1 MSKKRYLEAEMLK
14 EFLRMG
20 MKVGHIHTLLDVE
33 NYIDTQPEATPQEVA
48 GQCWR
53 NSKYDPPT
61 EADAD
66 RLGRIIVWGAAAKHV
81 DIILGE
87 CNFSPCGRS
96 VLDAVAC
103 SAGGK
108 SRMTRKE
115 MFDLRIASDGFRYA
129 VRKALFEC
137 SKFPPCTERM
147 IVEGRLAE
155 ALYFS
160 ERMMEKTYKDLET
173 EGKANVV

>member
-1 MSKKRYLEAEMLK
+1 
-14 EFLRMG
+14 
-20 MKVGHIHTLLDVE
+20 
-33 NYIDTQPEATPQEVA
+33 
-48 GQCWR
+48 
-53 NSKYDPPT
+53 
-61 EADAD
+61 
-66 RLGRIIVWGAAAKHV
+66 
-81 DIILGE
+81 
-87 CNFSPCGRS
+87 
-96 VLDAVAC
+96 
-103 SAGGK
+103 
-108 SRMTRKE
+108 MTRKE

-173 EGKANVV
+173 EGKLMWAEMSDAAKWLAVGAAIVAAIIVTGQTYPLWFFLIPMIC

>member
-1 MSKKRYLEAEMLK
+1 
-14 EFLRMG
+14 
-20 MKVGHIHTLLDVE
+20 
-33 NYIDTQPEATPQEVA
+33 
-48 GQCWR
+48 
-53 NSKYDPPT
+53 
-61 EADAD
+61 
-66 RLGRIIVWGAAAKHV
+66 
-81 DIILGE
+81 
-87 CNFSPCGRS
+87 
-96 VLDAVAC
+96 
-103 SAGGK
+103 
-108 SRMTRKE
+108 MTRKE

-173 EGKANVV
+173 EEKLMWAEMSDAAKWLAVGDAIVAAIIVTGQTYPLWFFLIPMIC

>member
-20 MKVGHIHTLLDVE
+20 MKVGHIHTLRDVE

-66 RLGRIIVWGAAAKHV
+66 RLGRIIVWGAAVKHV
-81 DIILGE
+81 DITYWENAIFHPVDVPFWMPLPVAPEEKPREGTGQEGLG
-87 CNFSPCGRS
+87 RHRHHR
-96 VLDAVAC
+96 
-103 SAGGK
+103 AGG
-108 SRMTRKE
+108 RADHGY
-115 MFDLRIASDGFRYA
+115 FCGDLH
-129 VRKALFEC
+129 
-137 SKFPPCTERM
+137 
-147 IVEGRLAE
+147 
-155 ALYFS
+155 
-160 ERMMEKTYKDLET
+160 DLHQ
-173 EGKANVV
+173 

>member
-20 MKVGHIHTLLDVE
+20 MKVGHIHTLRDVE

-66 RLGRIIVWGAAAKHV
+66 RLGRIIVWGAAVKHV
-81 DIILGE
+81 DITYWENAIFHPMDVPFWMPL
-87 CNFSPCGRS
+87 P
-96 VLDAVAC
+96 VAPEEND
-103 SAGGK
+103 
-108 SRMTRKE
+108 E
-115 MFDLRIASDGFRYA
+115 M
-129 VRKALFEC
+129 
-137 SKFPPCTERM
+137 
-147 IVEGRLAE
+147 
-155 ALYFS
+155 
-160 ERMMEKTYKDLET
+160 
-173 EGKANVV
+173 

>member
-1 MSKKRYLEAEMLK
+1 
-14 EFLRMG
+14 
-20 MKVGHIHTLLDVE
+20 
-33 NYIDTQPEATPQEVA
+33 
-48 GQCWR
+48 
-53 NSKYDPPT
+53 
-61 EADAD
+61 
-66 RLGRIIVWGAAAKHV
+66 
-81 DIILGE
+81 
-87 CNFSPCGRS
+87 
-96 VLDAVAC
+96 
-103 SAGGK
+103 
-108 SRMTRKE
+108 MTRKE

-173 EGKANVV
+173 EKKLMWAEMSDAAKWMAVGAAIVAAVIVTGQTYPLWFFLIPMIC

>member
-1 MSKKRYLEAEMLK
+1 MSTEHKAVLLSIRPEWCVKILNGEKTVEIRKNRPKLKPPFKCYIYCTKAPKKLITIFRD
-14 EFLRMG
+14 G
-20 MKVGHIHTLLDVE
+20 DVFG
-33 NYIDTQPEATPQEVA
+33 D
-48 GQCWR
+48 
-53 NSKYDPPT
+53 
-61 EADAD
+61 
-66 RLGRIIVWGAAAKHV
+66 
-81 DIILGE
+81 
-87 CNFSPCGRS
+87 
-96 VLDAVAC
+96 
-103 SAGGK
+103 GGK

-173 EGKANVV
+173 EEKTNVG

>member
-20 MKVGHIHTLLDVE
+20 MKVGHIHTLRDVE

-66 RLGRIIVWGAAAKHV
+66 RLGRIIVWGAAVKHV
-81 DIILGE
+81 DITYWE
-87 CNFSPCGRS
+87 N
-96 VLDAVAC
+96 LDAVAC

-173 EGKANVV
+173 EEKTNVG

>member
-1 MSKKRYLEAEMLK
+1 
-14 EFLRMG
+14 
-20 MKVGHIHTLLDVE
+20 
-33 NYIDTQPEATPQEVA
+33 
-48 GQCWR
+48 
-53 NSKYDPPT
+53 
-61 EADAD
+61 
-66 RLGRIIVWGAAAKHV
+66 
-81 DIILGE
+81 
-87 CNFSPCGRS
+87 
-96 VLDAVAC
+96 
-103 SAGGK
+103 
-108 SRMTRKE
+108 MTRKE

-173 EGKANVV
+173 EEKTNVAEISDAAKWLAVGAAIVAAIIVTGQTYPLCFFLIPMIC

>member
-20 MKVGHIHTLLDVE
+20 MKVGHIHTLRDVE

-61 EADAD
+61 GADAD
-66 RLGRIIVWGAAAKHV
+66 RLGRIIVWGAAVKRV
-81 DIILGE
+81 DITYWENAIFHPVDVPFWMPL
-87 CNFSPCGRS
+87 P
-96 VLDAVAC
+96 VAPEE
-103 SAGGK
+103 K
-108 SRMTRKE
+108 QT
-115 MFDLRIASDGFRYA
+115 
-129 VRKALFEC
+129 
-137 SKFPPCTERM
+137 CTERM

-155 ALYFS
+155 ALYFQS
-160 ERMMEKTYKDLET
+160 
-173 EGKANVV
+173 G

>member
-1 MSKKRYLEAEMLK
+1 
-14 EFLRMG
+14 
-20 MKVGHIHTLLDVE
+20 
-33 NYIDTQPEATPQEVA
+33 
-48 GQCWR
+48 
-53 NSKYDPPT
+53 
-61 EADAD
+61 
-66 RLGRIIVWGAAAKHV
+66 
-81 DIILGE
+81 
-87 CNFSPCGRS
+87 
-96 VLDAVAC
+96 
-103 SAGGK
+103 
-108 SRMTRKE
+108 MTRKE

-173 EGKANVV
+173 EEKLMWAEISDAAKWLAVGAAIVAAIIVTGQTYPLWFFLIPMIC